1 MNDTNNFVDVVVGLS
16 YGDEGK
22 GKITHHL
29 CKENSY
35 THVIRFNGGCNAGH
49 TIFHNGKKFVTH
61 HIPSGVFFG
70 IKSIIGPG
78 CVVNPTRFYQELKM
92 LKDNGIDVDDKI
104 FIAKNAHVIT
114 DTHLQEEEEEQ
125 AIGTTKR
132 GNGPAYRDKYSRSG
146 KRAEEVPSL
155 RRFLV
160 DMYEEMHERGP
171 VRVLC
176 EGAQAFGLDIDWG
189 NYPYVTSSHCTTAGA
204 LLNGIPYSWIR
215 NVYGV
220 AKVYDTYVG
229 QKSFEPDAPVFKLL
243 REKGEEYGA
252 TTGRPRQCNWLD
264 ISLIKRAVNIN
275 GVNNIIFNKCDV
287 LREVGKWN
295 LLYGSEGSD
304 PHETLSFNTEPEF
317 KQFIRNYFS
326 DIDVTFSE
334 HKDRI

>member
-1 MNDTNNFVDVVVGLS
+1 MNESKNFVDVVVGLS

-29 CKENSY
+29 CRENDY

-49 TIFHNGKKFVTH
+49 TIFHEGKKFVTH

-70 IKSIIGPG
+70 VKSIIGPG
-78 CVVNPTRFYQELKM
+78 CVVNPTQFFQELLL
-92 LKDNGIDVDDKI
+92 LKQNGIDIDNKI

-114 DTHLQEEEEEQ
+114 DMHLQEEKEERV
-125 AIGTTKR
+125 IGTTKR
-132 GNGPAYRDKYSRSG
+132 GNGPAYRDKYSRMG
-146 KRAEEVPSL
+146 TRAEDEPSL
-155 RRFLV
+155 REYLV
-160 DMYEEMHERGP
+160 DMYEEVHESGP
-171 VRVLC
+171 ARILC

-204 LLNGIPYSWIR
+204 LLNGIPHSWIR

-229 QKSFEPDAPVFKLL
+229 QKSFEPDAPVFELL
-243 REKGEEYGA
+243 RQKGEEYGA

-264 ISLIKRAVNIN
+264 INLVKRAVNIN

-295 LLYGSEGSD
+295 LLCGDEGSD
-304 PHETLSFNTEPEF
+304 SDETLSFDTEPEF